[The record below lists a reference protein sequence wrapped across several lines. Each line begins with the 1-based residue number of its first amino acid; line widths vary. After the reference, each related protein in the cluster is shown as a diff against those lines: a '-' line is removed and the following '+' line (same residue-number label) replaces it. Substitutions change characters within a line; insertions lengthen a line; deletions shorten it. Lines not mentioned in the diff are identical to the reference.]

1 MIKINKILFIFLV
14 LLALLD
20 LITTYLGLNFGAIES
35 NPIALY
41 LRNKNAY
48 LPLKIGSILI
58 MAIGLQASF
67 KVNIKPINTTYF
79 LLLLLDCGILLS
91 AVVNNTIVM
100 KGVI

>member
-1 MIKINKILFIFLV
+1 MIKINKILFIFLA
-14 LLALLD
+14 LFTLLD
-20 LITTYLGLNFGAIES
+20 LITTYFGLNLGAIES
-35 NPIALY
+35 NPIS
-41 LRNKNAY
+41 LRLMNKNAY

-58 MAIGLQASF
+58 IAIGLQASF

-91 AVVNNTIVM
+91 AVVNNTIIM